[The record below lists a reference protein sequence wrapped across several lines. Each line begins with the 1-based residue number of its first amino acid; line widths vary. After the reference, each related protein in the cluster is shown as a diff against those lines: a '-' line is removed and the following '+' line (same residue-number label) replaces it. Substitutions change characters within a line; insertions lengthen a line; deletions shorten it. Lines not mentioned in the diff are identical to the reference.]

1 MIISNKVLKDLYDEA
16 MNDNVILFFGSFS
29 RISPSGWICEGEF
42 KDERLNGQGKSIS
55 PNGWIEEGEF
65 KDGKLNGQGKCMSAD
80 GWINEGEF
88 KDGRLN
94 GQGKCMSPNGYEINE
109 GEFKDGKLN
118 GQGKRISPN
127 GYEEGEFK
135 DGRLNGQGKVS
146 KNGGNFKEGYF
157 ISGKL
162 YNQKCKKYKPYKLDH
177 LNKYFG
183 KIINDNSKIL
193 KLALKLGWILTRC
206 SNHSIYKKNNKTLVL
221 CCTPKFP
228 SDNYFELRNAEL
240 ELLEIDY

>member
-1 MIISNKVLKDLYDEA
+1 MVEFCNKLLNDLYDEA

-29 RISPSGWICEGEF
+29 
-42 KDERLNGQGKSIS
+42 K
-55 PNGWIEEGEF
+55 
-65 KDGKLNGQGKCMSAD
+65 
-80 GWINEGEF
+80 
-88 KDGRLN
+88 
-94 GQGKCMSPNGYEINE
+94 
-109 GEFKDGKLN
+109 
-118 GQGKRISPN
+118 ISPN
-127 GYEEGEFK
+127 GYIEEGEFK

-162 YNQKCKKYKPYKLDH
+162 YNQNCKKYKPYKLEY
-177 LNKYFG
+177 LNEYFG

-206 SNHSIYKKNNKTLVL
+206 SNHNVYKKENKTLIL
-221 CCTPKFP
+221 SCSPKFP
-228 SDNYFELRNAEL
+228 SDNYFTLRNAEL